1 MKNVSEAPSQV
12 SEELQ
17 ILENKIKQLKF
28 EYEQYFSGSR
38 PREPAMLRGEVQKI
52 VGRYSNTP
60 IQNTAMRFR
69 FNSLCARFFALR
81 RHWDSVLRRIEE
93 GTYERHIFKA
103 KLRHR
108 ARAEESTA
116 TAAKASRGEGGA
128 DLFSSYLSARKECG
142 ESISGV
148 TRERLEKVISEQRSA
163 LRRRYACDD
172 VRFRVVIE
180 NGKTKLKATP
190 VRAGSR

>member
-1 MKNVSEAPSQV
+1 VSEAPSQV
-12 SEELQ
+12 GEELQ

-81 RHWDSVLRRIEE
+81 RHWDSVLRKIEE
-93 GTYERHIFKA
+93 GTYERHVFKA
-103 KLRHR
+103 KLRGR
-108 ARAEESTA
+108 ARAQQD
-116 TAAKASRGEGGA
+116 TAAPSEAAGA
-128 DLFSSYLSARKECG
+128 AGSPDLFASYLSARRECG
-142 ESISGV
+142 ESTSGV
-148 TRERLEKVISEQRSA
+148 TRERLERVISEQRAA
-163 LRRRYACDD
+163 LRQRFACDD
-172 VRFRVVIE
+172 VRFRVVVE

-190 VRAGSR
+190 VRAGSS